1 MPRFELADLEM
12 PRPLDTR
19 GGIRARSRR
28 GAFGKNWWARRWTE
42 TLESFDIGA
51 RLGRGRS
58 YARRGQVLLVEVEEG
73 EVSASVQGS
82 RRRPYDVRIG
92 VRRLDEAD
100 WEKLTAALLEEPVFV
115 AQLLAGR
122 MPAGIEELFEG
133 IGLSLFPDSS
143 SDLETECTCP
153 DWSNPC
159 KHIAAVYLLL
169 GEEFDRDPFL
179 VFRLRGMG
187 RERLVGLF
195 DERSADESAVPGA
208 MWGSLRAQ
216 TGDSSSAE
224 PLPIDP
230 EEFWGTYGDGSD
242 IHGPASA
249 PAVSAALPKR
259 LGGFPF
265 WRGERDFMS
274 AMEEIYGAATE
285 EGVKA
290 FAPDS
295 SFQRRRESRGGA
307 GP

>member
-1 MPRFELADLEM
+1 MPRFELLDFEFA
-12 PRPLDTR
+12 RPLDTR
-19 GGIRARSRR
+19 GGIRAQSRR

-42 TLESFDIGA
+42 TLEGFDIGA
-51 RLGRGRS
+51 RLSRGRS
-58 YARRGQVLLVEVEEG
+58 YARRGQVLSVEVEEG

-82 RRRPYDVRIG
+82 RPWPYDVRIG

-100 WEKLTAALLEEPVFV
+100 WEKLTIALFEEPGYM

-122 MPAGIEELFEG
+122 MPDDIEDLFGG
-133 IGLSLFPDSS
+133 IGLSLLPDRS
-143 SDLETECTCP
+143 SDMETECTCP

-179 VFRLRGMG
+179 VFRLRGMD

-195 DERSADESAVPGA
+195 DKQSVDDMTVPGA
-208 MWGSLRAQ
+208 ALGNFRGQVIGNSLS
-216 TGDSSSAE
+216 D

-230 EEFWGTYGDGSD
+230 EEFWGEYGSGIN
-242 IHGPASA
+242 IHGTSSV

-274 AMEEIYGAATE
+274 TMEEIYKGAAAQ
-285 EGVKA
+285 GLKA
-290 FAPDS
+290 FAPD
-295 SFQRRRESRGGA
+295 
-307 GP
+307 

>member
-1 MPRFELADLEM
+1 MPRFELVDFEFA
-12 PRPLDTR
+12 RPLDTR
-19 GGIRARSRR
+19 GGIRAQSRR

-42 TLESFDIGA
+42 TLEGFDIGA

-58 YARRGQVLLVEVEEG
+58 YARRGQVLSVEIEEG
-73 EVSASVQGS
+73 VVSASVQGS
-82 RRRPYDVRIG
+82 RPWPYDVRIG

-100 WEKLTAALLEEPVFV
+100 WAKLTAALLEEPVFV

-122 MPAGIEELFEG
+122 MPDDIEDIFG
-133 IGLSLFPDSS
+133 DIGLSLFPDRS

-179 VFRLRGMG
+179 VFRLRGMD

-195 DERSADESAVPGA
+195 DKESVNKTAVPGA
-208 MWGSLRAQ
+208 ERRDPRGQLVGNSPP
-216 TGDSSSAE
+216 E

-230 EEFWGTYGDGSD
+230 DEFWGEYGSGGN
-242 IHGPASA
+242 IHGTASV
-249 PAVSAALPKR
+249 PAVAAALPKR

-265 WRGERDFMS
+265 WRGERDFVSTMEGIYRS
-274 AMEEIYGAATE
+274 AAQ
-285 EGVKA
+285 EGLKA
-290 FAPDS
+290 LAPD
-295 SFQRRRESRGGA
+295 
-307 GP
+307 